1 VVVGPIIWQEWTV
14 EAEMSSAS
22 EGQAPPPQAQAP
34 AAGGAEPGTEGAAP
48 RGESAGNEMPPVP
61 DHIREAARQAPDHW
75 FGMIDPTWSGDG
87 VPPEWAMVG
96 QWRSDLDGE
105 IVEWRDNEDYRPS
118 PTALGWPEPT
128 DPVDA
133 AVQLAATGYGPPE
146 DVTRT
151 LATAEVAA
159 FVAPGGGLLTAV
171 APDDESPIVPVF
183 TSPDHL
189 HAAGRL
195 SFRPMKVPELLDQL
209 PEGHLIYLNASGPVS
224 MTVESDV
231 LREAVEAA
239 EDVDLE
245 SSWLGDLDDIL
256 PAADTAD
263 GRSGVTGVT
272 DVQTGDVL

>member
-1 VVVGPIIWQEWTV
+1 
-14 EAEMSSAS
+14 MSSAS
-22 EGQAPPPQAQAP
+22 ENQAPPRAQVP
-34 AAGGAEPGTEGAAP
+34 AAGEAEPGTEEAASRDEGA
-48 RGESAGNEMPPVP
+48 GDEMPPVP

-118 PTALGWPEPT
+118 PAALGWPEPT

-133 AVQLAATGYGPPE
+133 AVQLAATGYGPAE
-146 DVTRT
+146 DVTRA
-151 LATAEVAA
+151 LAKAEVAV
-159 FVAPGGGLLTAV
+159 FVAPGGGLLAAV

-183 TSPDHL
+183 TSPEYL

-195 SFRPMKVPELLDQL
+195 SFRSLMVPELLDQL

-239 EDVDLE
+239 SDGDGED
-245 SSWLGDLDDIL
+245 SWLGDLDDIL
-256 PAADTAD
+256 PAAEPA
-263 GRSGVTGVT
+263 GGSVGVT
-272 DVQTGDVL
+272 DVPAGDAI